1 MKGLNMRNREAE
13 LQEKIEVVKQRLESG
28 LRGLPKHDHL
38 KSLAIEFEPID
49 YQTLVIH
56 FSNASFFS
64 DADVATIKDLVGGS
78 RSCEFTE
85 DSHSGLR
92 LSFTVAL

>member
-1 MKGLNMRNREAE
+1 MRNREAE
-13 LQEKIEVVKQRLESG
+13 AQEKIEAVKQRLEEG

-38 KSLAIEFEPID
+38 KSLPIEFEPID
-49 YQTLVIH
+49 YQTLIIH

-78 RSCEFTE
+78 RSCEFTK
-85 DSHSGLR
+85 DSHNGLR
-92 LSFTVAL
+92 LSFTVSL